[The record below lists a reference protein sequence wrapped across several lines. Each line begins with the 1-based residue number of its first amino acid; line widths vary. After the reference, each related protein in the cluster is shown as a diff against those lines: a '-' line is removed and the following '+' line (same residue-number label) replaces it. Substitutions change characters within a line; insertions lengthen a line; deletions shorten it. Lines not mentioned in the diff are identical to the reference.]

1 MSTIFNTASYVSL
14 RAKETPSQIA
24 VVMPEGYNAIGKR
37 TYSHMTF
44 AQLDVL
50 CDSYA
55 AQFLEQGIEP
65 GMRVLSMVRQGL
77 ELVGITFA
85 LFKIG
90 AVPVLIDPG
99 MGIKSFTNCVAHCE
113 PDAMVG
119 IPVAHV
125 VRVVFRGKFK
135 SIKKSFITEPKWWTS
150 ANVIRADFESN
161 GEELCEIMPTQ
172 GDDLAAILFTSGST
186 GPPKGVHY
194 THNIFRGQTESIQ
207 KMYNIQ
213 PGEIAVPGFPL
224 FAIFSVAMGMVCA
237 IPDMD
242 PKAPAKVNPKNIVE
256 IIQDFGA
263 DMAFGSPTI
272 FSKVADY
279 CLKEEITL
287 PSLKSILTFGAAIHP
302 TLMKKYKTIMPNGLV
317 HTPYGAT
324 ESLPVASINSDTVL
338 TETAAASET
347 GAGICVGHPVGTT
360 NVKIIKINEDAIESF
375 DDNALLDVGEIGEI
389 CVSGPTV
396 TPSYDKHP
404 EHNRMSKIKDDRQE
418 SGFWHRMGDVGYLDD
433 SGRLWFCG
441 RKGHRVIGE
450 DKTHF
455 TVQAEAIFNA
465 HDSVSRSALIGLG
478 NLGAQSPAIVI
489 EPKKGS
495 NLDELK
501 SDLLSMASK
510 HPKTEDIKEVFFH
523 DAFPVDKR
531 HNAKI
536 HREELAAYFQK

>member
-1 MSTIFNTASYVSL
+1 MSKDFNTASYVSI

-24 VVMPEGYNAIGKR
+24 VVMPEKYNGIGKR

-55 AQFLEQGIEP
+55 SQFLAQGILP

-99 MGIKSFTNCVAHCE
+99 MGIKSFTNCVSHCE

-119 IPVAHV
+119 VPLAHI

-135 SIKKSFITEPKWWTS
+135 SVKKNFITEPKWWTGAS
-150 ANVIRADFESN
+150 AIRADFESN
-161 GEELCEIMPTQ
+161 EEEAVQTLKTK

-194 THNIFRGQTESIQ
+194 THNIFRGQTEAIQ
-207 KMYNIQ
+207 KMYNIK

-224 FAIFSVAMGMVCA
+224 FAIFSVAMGMTCA

-242 PKAPAKVNPKNIVE
+242 PKAPAKVDPKNIVE

-279 CLKEEITL
+279 CLKEDITL
-287 PSLKSILTFGAAIHP
+287 PTLKSILTFGAAIHP
-302 TLMKKYKTIMPNGLV
+302 TLMKKYKTVMPNGLV

-324 ESLPVASINSDTVL
+324 ESLPVASISSDVVL
-338 TETAAASET
+338 NETAEASES
-347 GAGICVGHPVGTT
+347 GAGICVGYPVGTT
-360 NVKIIKINEDAIESF
+360 TVKIIKINDNAIEKF
-375 DDNALLDVGEIGEI
+375 DDTSILAVGEVGEI

-396 TPSYDKHP
+396 TPAYDKHP
-404 EHNRMSKIKDDRQE
+404 EHNRMSKIKDARQDT
-418 SGFWHRMGDVGYLDD
+418 GFWHRMGDVGYMDD

-441 RKGHRVIGE
+441 RKGHRVIGKE
-450 DKTHF
+450 KTHF
-455 TVQAEAIFNA
+455 TVPAEAIFNA
-465 HDSVSRSALIGLG
+465 HASVSRSALIGIGKLG
-478 NLGAQSPAIVI
+478 EQIPAIVI
-489 EPKKGS
+489 EPKKGT
-495 NLDELK
+495 NLDTLKDEL
-501 SDLLSMASK
+501 LAMASK
-510 HPKTEDIKEVFFH
+510 HSKTEEIKNVFFH
-523 DAFPVDKR
+523 DDFPVDKR

-536 HREELAAYFQK
+536 HREELAAYFQN